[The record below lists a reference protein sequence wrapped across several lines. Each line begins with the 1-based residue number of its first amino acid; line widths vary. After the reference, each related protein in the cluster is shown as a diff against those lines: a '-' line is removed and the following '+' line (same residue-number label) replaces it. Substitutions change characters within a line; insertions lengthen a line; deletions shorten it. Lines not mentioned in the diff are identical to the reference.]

1 MKSRILFLILIL
13 SLSLYAQKLP
23 KVKNW
28 ANDFTNT
35 LKQNELDILNS
46 KLKAYQDSTTNQ
58 IVVILIPSLEGN
70 SIEEVANEIFKENKI
85 GTRKNDNGVLLLL
98 AKNEKEIRIEVGYGL
113 ESRLTD
119 ATSSAIIR
127 NEIIPYLKNGQYF
140 EGINAGINA
149 IFSAIQGEYVNNNP
163 DNEKEFNIWSFL
175 IFFIFLI
182 IISNIF
188 NRNKRTLRI
197 GRKYGGYTGNW
208 GGGFGGF
215 GGGSFGGGGF
225 SGGGG
230 LSGGGGASGRW

>member
-1 MKSRILFLILIL
+1 MKLRILFLISIL
-13 SLSLYAQKLP
+13 SVSLFAQKLP

-46 KLKAYQDSTTNQ
+46 KLKAYEDSTTNQ
-58 IVVILIPSLEGN
+58 IVVIIIPSLEGN
-70 SIEEVANEIFKENKI
+70 SIEEVANEIFKENQI

-98 AKNEKEIRIEVGYGL
+98 AKDDKEIRIEVGYGL

-119 ATSSAIIR
+119 AASSSIIR
-127 NEIIPYLKNGQYF
+127 NIIIPPLKNGKYF
-140 EGINAGINA
+140 EGINAGIDA

-163 DNEKEFNIWSFL
+163 DGKNNFNIWSFL
-175 IFFIFLI
+175 IILIFFI
-182 IISNIF
+182 IISNILKRN
-188 NRNKRTLRI
+188 NRTFRI
-197 GRKYGGYTGNW
+197 GKNYGSYRGTW
-208 GGGFGGF
+208 GGGFGSF
-215 GGGSFGGGGF
+215 GGGGFGGGGF